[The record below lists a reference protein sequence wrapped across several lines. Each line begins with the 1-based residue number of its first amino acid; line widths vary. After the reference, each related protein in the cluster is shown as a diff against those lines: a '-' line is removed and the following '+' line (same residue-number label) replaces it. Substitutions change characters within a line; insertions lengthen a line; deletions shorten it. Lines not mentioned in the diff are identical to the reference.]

1 MCDSVTSNITNTTTT
16 EDDHKSLVHV
26 DLLALFYIVGISGCF
41 LALLHLY
48 TRKTFRN
55 TKQAFML
62 KLVNFRK
69 EFECSSGLLSREE
82 HLT

>member
-1 MCDSVTSNITNTTTT
+1 MSDSVKSNCTNTTTT
-16 EDDHKSLVHV
+16 EDDNKSLVHV

-41 LALLHLY
+41 LALLHLH

-62 KLVNFRK
+62 KWVDCVDNVKIWVLQWTVYS
-69 EFECSSGLLSREE
+69 ED
-82 HLT
+82 